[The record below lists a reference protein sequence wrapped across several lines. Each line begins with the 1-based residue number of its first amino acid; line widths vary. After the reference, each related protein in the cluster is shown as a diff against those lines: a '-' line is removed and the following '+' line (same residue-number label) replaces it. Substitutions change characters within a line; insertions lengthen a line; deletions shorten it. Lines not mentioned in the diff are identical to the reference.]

1 MLTRRLSLN
10 RVLPIA
16 ALAAVLAIAVA
27 VTPSFAG
34 SFLSSQKAARIY
46 VKKKA
51 ANNTYLT
58 QKSANNAFLKQ
69 KAAKNTYV
77 AKKDLPDGPVAA
89 VSASTVDFGPVSS
102 TTAVDVPTSATT
114 FTMPDTGLVTLT
126 LSGQATCEAGTN
138 GLGCPVQILIDG
150 QAAGTGKVN
159 FDTAGSDLPTA
170 KAAVHSFTQTS
181 VVTAGDHTAS
191 VQYAGA
197 TDPSIA
203 FTLTDWNLVVQGFPG
218 Q

>member
-16 ALAAVLAIAVA
+16 ALAVVLAIAVA

-34 SFLSSQKAARIY
+34 SFLSSKKAARLYI
-46 VKKKA
+46 KKKA
-51 ANNTYLT
+51 AGNV
-58 QKSANNAFLKQ
+58 FLKQ
-69 KAAKNTYV
+69 KAARSIYV
-77 AKKDLPDGPVAA
+77 ARKDLPDGPVAA

-102 TTAVDVPTSATT
+102 TTAVDVPASATT
-114 FTMPDTGLVTLT
+114 FTMPETGLVTLT
-126 LSGQATCEAGTN
+126 FSGQATCSAATN

-159 FDTAGSDLPTA
+159 LDTAGNDLPA
-170 KAAVHSFTQTS
+170 ANAAVHSFTQTS
-181 VVTAGDHTAS
+181 VLTAGEHVAGL
-191 VQYAGA
+191 QYAGA
-197 TDPSIA
+197 ADPSVA
-203 FTLTDWNLVVQGFPG
+203 FTLTDWNLVVQGYPG